1 MFKKFYLS
9 RSRVRIKKKK
19 TPVFHVINNTY
30 DLLQIFVSLIV
41 IKREQFQVRVKYN
54 NNIISSFAFT

>member
-1 MFKKFYLS
+1 MLS
-9 RSRVRIKKKK
+9 LTKSRAYK
-19 TPVFHVINNTY
+19 TKTY